1 MTFPESSQSILAKLH
16 IAHLDKHTLLG
27 LVLLSIAILVALLLG
42 VVSILDAD
50 THKAYGIDEASRQE
64 SIVEQTQDAAEGAQ
78 VSAEKVYVHVAG
90 AVSDPG
96 MYALDAGSRVDD
108 AISAAGGFT
117 DDANDKSVNLA
128 RKLEDGEQLIV
139 PSEKEVASAA
149 EATEDTSEDVAVESS
164 SSSGGKVNINTAGVE
179 ELTNL
184 KGVGEATAQ
193 KIISERETNG
203 SFKSASDIT
212 RVSGIGEKKYEAMKD
227 DITV

>member
-50 THKAYGIDEASRQE
+50 THKAYGIDEVSQEE
-64 SIVEQTQDAAEGAQ
+64 SIVEQTEDGSADLHTP
-78 VSAEKVYVHVAG
+78 AEKVYVHVAG
-90 AVSDPG
+90 AVSEPG
-96 MYALDAGSRVDD
+96 MYALESGSRVDD
-108 AISAAGGFT
+108 AINAAGGFT
-117 DDANDKSVNLA
+117 DDANDQSVNLA

-139 PSEKEVASAA
+139 PSEMEVTAAA
-149 EATEDTSEDVAVESS
+149 ESSEEVPDGAGGGTSA
-164 SSSGGKVNINTAGVE
+164 SSGGKVNINTADVE
-179 ELTNL
+179 ELTSL

-193 KIISERETNG
+193 KIVAEREANG